1 MRSAHEQEPLLLTE
15 VKARSPDST
24 TSLIDNYSF
33 NILKDNLRKRV
44 IMAAIAVSGLGLAI
58 PSQRTASASQE
69 SQTKIIGVVEDL
81 RDPSTDYLKARLDM
95 IRQLGA
101 NAVGYDTTWQEG
113 QAEAISEVKILEAP
127 VKEAIARGMEPIIRF
142 YPCFSRDT
150 TDAMKCHYPFRP
162 SGEKMFVT
170 ALSNLAKGLPDV
182 RRWVIGNEPNSWR
195 FLFPQYGEHNES
207 LAPAVYTRLL
217 IRSYDTLKEISPE
230 NQVICGALASVGY
243 DNPGAKRESHSV
255 IKFIE
260 GMAVEY
266 KRLGRKKPFCDVIDI
281 HPYGETIN
289 ESPTA
294 THSNKT
300 IAFSDLGKLKE
311 AWNKAFSNTAQP
323 INLPIFLLEYGID
336 TEIPADKKRLYTGS
350 SGPRVSEIIQ
360 AKYYR
365 QAVRMVRCNPDVS
378 AMLLLHAIDEK
389 DLSGWQS
396 GVYYIDHSPKRSF
409 NPVSQE
415 ITSPTNC

>member
-142 YPCFSRDT
+142 YPCPH
-150 TDAMKCHYPFRP
+150 A
-162 SGEKMFVT
+162 SG
-170 ALSNLAKGLPDV
+170 
-182 RRWVIGNEPNSWR
+182 
-195 FLFPQYGEHNES
+195 H
-207 LAPAVYTRLL
+207 
-217 IRSYDTLKEISPE
+217 
-230 NQVICGALASVGY
+230 C
-243 DNPGAKRESHSV
+243 
-255 IKFIE
+255 IK
-260 GMAVEY
+260 
-266 KRLGRKKPFCDVIDI
+266 
-281 HPYGETIN
+281 HWIN
-289 ESPTA
+289 CY
-294 THSNKT
+294 
-300 IAFSDLGKLKE
+300 
-311 AWNKAFSNTAQP
+311 NTA
-323 INLPIFLLEYGID
+323 F
-336 TEIPADKKRLYTGS
+336 K
-350 SGPRVSEIIQ
+350 
-360 AKYYR
+360 
-365 QAVRMVRCNPDVS
+365 
-378 AMLLLHAIDEK
+378 
-389 DLSGWQS
+389 
-396 GVYYIDHSPKRSF
+396 
-409 NPVSQE
+409 
-415 ITSPTNC
+415 